1 VLNFIYY
8 PVSAILWFWHKV
20 FGFVFGPSTGVA
32 WALAVVFLVFTLR
45 AILYKPFVHQVRS
58 MRKMQEFTPEIQ
70 KLKKKYGNDKQRLA
84 QEMQKLQSE
93 HGVNP
98 VGGCLPILIQV
109 PVFIGLFHVLR
120 EFQPYKMQNYVFN
133 REEVV
138 SFNDASLFGAKLGAS
153 LIPYHGALP
162 LSAYNTT
169 IGQMLV
175 VMVPLMIMA
184 GLFTHITARHSVA
197 RQTEAQLANPQAAM
211 MNKLTLYVFPI
222 GVVVGAPFLP
232 LAILFYWVSN
242 NLWTLGQQRVVYNK
256 IDREEAERAERKT
269 ETQRSLA
276 PKVGQK
282 PDPAVRQKK
291 PGAKPLAQG
300 ATAKGTDAPA
310 TSAKTSDTSQSGP
323 GTETSGDG
331 GSSNGADTM
340 NGSTSAGSV
349 SGDGGAGRSG
359 GPGRRN
365 GRQSAPVKRGRKR

>member
-1 VLNFIYY
+1 
-8 PVSAILWFWHKV
+8 
-20 FGFVFGPSTGVA
+20 
-32 WALAVVFLVFTLR
+32 
-45 AILYKPFVHQVRS
+45 
-58 MRKMQEFTPEIQ
+58 
-70 KLKKKYGNDKQRLA
+70 
-84 QEMQKLQSE
+84 
-93 HGVNP
+93 
-98 VGGCLPILIQV
+98 
-109 PVFIGLFHVLR
+109 
-120 EFQPYKMQNYVFN
+120 
-133 REEVV
+133 
-138 SFNDASLFGAKLGAS
+138 
-153 LIPYHGALP
+153 
-162 LSAYNTT
+162 
-169 IGQMLV
+169 MLV

-256 IDREEAERAERKT
+256 IDRDEAERAERKT
-269 ETQRSLA
+269 EAQRSLA

-300 ATAKGTDAPA
+300 ATAKGTDTPA
-310 TSAKTSDTSQSGP
+310 TSAKASDTPQSGS
-323 GTETSGDG
+323 GAETTGGG
-331 GSSNGADTM
+331 GSSNGAETM
-340 NGSTSAGSV
+340 NGSTSAGNV